1 MDKEKQINS
10 LVASVPAVI
19 AGAADALPSHQLFR
33 GRREVVIRH
42 AGEDYRLRITRLNK
56 LILTQ

>member
-1 MDKEKQINS
+1 MDKDKQAAS
-10 LVASVPAVI
+10 ATPPDPGASAGVVAI
-19 AGAADALPSHQLFR
+19 LPSQQLLR

-56 LILTQ
+56 LILTK

>member
-1 MDKEKQINS
+1 MDKEKQADS
-10 LVASVPAVI
+10 DVAIAPAGGEGSVPT
-19 AGAADALPSHQLFR
+19 LSSQQLFR

-56 LILTQ
+56 LILTK

>member
-1 MDKEKQINS
+1 MDKEKQADSAVASASS
-10 LVASVPAVI
+10 LVSAV
-19 AGAADALPSHQLFR
+19 ADALPSQQLFR

-56 LILTQ
+56 LILTK